1 MASIIRIKRSTGVA
15 APGSLKTGEIAYT
28 YGTGTAANLGD
39 RLFFGKGDDGGGNA
53 TSVVVIG
60 GEYFANLLDH
70 TPGTLTATSA
80 IITDADNKIDV
91 LNVDNIT
98 INGNTISST
107 NTDGNVTIDPNGT
120 GAVDVSNSK
129 IINLS
134 TPTSAGDAATKGYVD
149 AIVGGDTIQL
159 QIAGDTGT
167 GDITLADSDLRIAGG
182 TGLTSV
188 ASGTTITI
196 NLDNTA
202 VTPNTYGSAT
212 AIPVITIDQQGRITS
227 ASTATIS
234 TTLNISAEAG
244 TGSVSLI
251 DSSLSIAAGE
261 GINTTAIGNTITISG
276 EDATTSNKGIAQ
288 FSADNFAV
296 SGGEVTIKNGGV
308 SNDELV
314 NSSVTV
320 SGATIALGGSAT
332 LSTTNITEGTNL
344 YYTVA
349 RADSDAKNA
358 VSVTDAGG
366 DGSLTY
372 NPATGIFT
380 YTGPSA
386 AEVRAHLVAG
396 TGVTYDSA
404 SGVIAIGQAV
414 GTSDNVTFNDLVIQ
428 GNLQVNGTTTTI
440 NTENIKVAD
449 NMIYLNDG
457 ESAGSP
463 TQFVDVGWTANVNDT
478 GTFEHVGMFRDATDG
493 IFKLYQG
500 YTPDPDSDVQINVGH
515 PTFAFAPLRVAT
527 LTGIY
532 LGFDSDFGTK
542 TTTNLTEGSNLY
554 YTDER
559 VDDRVANLLLAGE
572 GIDLT
577 YVDNNGDPGALTIAA
592 ELATIS
598 NPGVANFDSDQFTVT
613 SGLVTVAELDG
624 GTF

>member
-1 MASIIRIKRSTGVA
+1 
-15 APGSLKTGEIAYT
+15 
-28 YGTGTAANLGD
+28 
-39 RLFFGKGDDGGGNA
+39 
-53 TSVVVIG
+53 
-60 GEYFANLLDH
+60 
-70 TPGTLTATSA
+70 
-80 IITDADNKIDV
+80 
-91 LNVDNIT
+91 
-98 INGNTISST
+98 
-107 NTDGNVTIDPNGT
+107 
-120 GAVDVSNSK
+120 
-129 IINLS
+129 
-134 TPTSAGDAATKGYVD
+134 
-149 AIVGGDTIQL
+149 
-159 QIAGDTGT
+159 
-167 GDITLADSDLRIAGG
+167 
-182 TGLTSV
+182 
-188 ASGTTITI
+188 
-196 NLDNTA
+196 
-202 VTPNTYGSAT
+202 
-212 AIPVITIDQQGRITS
+212 
-227 ASTATIS
+227 
-234 TTLNISAEAG
+234 
-244 TGSVSLI
+244 
-251 DSSLSIAAGE
+251 
-261 GINTTAIGNTITISG
+261 
-276 EDATTSNKGIAQ
+276 
-288 FSADNFAV
+288 
-296 SGGEVTIKNGGV
+296 
-308 SNDELV
+308 
-314 NSSVTV
+314 
-320 SGATIALGGSAT
+320 
-332 LSTTNITEGTNL
+332 
-344 YYTVA
+344 VA

-532 LGFDSDFGTK
+532 LGFDSDFGDK
-542 TTTNLTEGSNLY
+542 TTSGLTEGSNLY

>member
-120 GAVDVSNSK
+120 GVVDVSSSK
-129 IINLS
+129 IINVA
-134 TPTSAGDAATKGYVD
+134 TPTNAGDAATKGYVD
-149 AIVGGDTIQL
+149 AIVGGDAIQL
-159 QIAGDTGT
+159 QIAGDTGS
-167 GDITLADSDLRIAGG
+167 GDITLADSDLTIAGG
-182 TGLTSV
+182 TALTSV

-202 VTPNTYGSAT
+202 VTPNTYGSST
-212 AIPVITIDQQGRITS
+212 AVPVITIDQQGRITS

-234 TTLNISAEAG
+234 TTLNLVAETG
-244 TGSVSLI
+244 TGSVSLV
-251 DSSLSIAAGE
+251 DSSLEIAAGT
-261 GINTTAIGNTITISG
+261 GIDTVASGNTITISG
-276 EDATTSNKGIAQ
+276 SDASTAAKGIAQ
-288 FSADNFAV
+288 FSSDNFAV
-296 SGGEVTIKNGGV
+296 SSGLVTIKDGGV

>member
-120 GAVDVSNSK
+120 GAVDVSSSK
-129 IINLS
+129 IINVA
-134 TPTSAGDAATKGYVD
+134 TPTNAGDAATKGYVD
-149 AIVGGDTIQL
+149 AIVGGDAIQL
-159 QIAGDTGT
+159 QIAGDTGS
-167 GDITLADSDLRIAGG
+167 GDITLADSDLTIAGG
-182 TGLTSV
+182 TALTSV

-202 VTPNTYGSAT
+202 VTPNTYGSST
-212 AIPVITIDQQGRITS
+212 AVPVITIDQQGRITS

-234 TTLNISAEAG
+234 TTLNLVAETG
-244 TGSVSLI
+244 TGSVSLV
-251 DSSLSIAAGE
+251 DSSLEIAAGT
-261 GINTTAIGNTITISG
+261 GIDTVASGNTITISG
-276 EDATTSNKGIAQ
+276 SDASTAAKGIAQ
-288 FSADNFAV
+288 FSSDNFAV
-296 SGGEVTIKNGGV
+296 SSGLVTIKDGGV

-532 LGFDSDFGTK
+532 LGFDSDFGDK
-542 TTTNLTEGSNLY
+542 TTSGLTEGSNLY

-559 VDDRVANLLLAGE
+559 VDDRVANLLLAGD

-577 YVDNNGDPGALTIAA
+577 YVDNNGGPGALTIAA

>member
-129 IINLS
+129 IINVA

-149 AIVGGDTIQL
+149 AIVGGDAIQL
-159 QIAGDTGT
+159 QIAGDTGS
-167 GDITLADSDLRIAGG
+167 GDITLADSDLTIAGG

-251 DSSLSIAAGE
+251 DSSLSIAAVKVLIQLQLE
-261 GINTTAIGNTITISG
+261 TQLQFPVKTLPHQTKVLHNSVLITLLFRVVKSQSKMVVFL
-276 EDATTSNKGIAQ
+276 TM
-288 FSADNFAV
+288 
-296 SGGEVTIKNGGV
+296 
-308 SNDELV
+308 
-314 NSSVTV
+314 NS
-320 SGATIALGGSAT
+320 
-332 LSTTNITEGTNL
+332 
-344 YYTVA
+344 
-349 RADSDAKNA
+349 
-358 VSVTDAGG
+358 
-366 DGSLTY
+366 
-372 NPATGIFT
+372 
-380 YTGPSA
+380 
-386 AEVRAHLVAG
+386 
-396 TGVTYDSA
+396 
-404 SGVIAIGQAV
+404 
-414 GTSDNVTFNDLVIQ
+414 
-428 GNLQVNGTTTTI
+428 
-440 NTENIKVAD
+440 
-449 NMIYLNDG
+449 
-457 ESAGSP
+457 
-463 TQFVDVGWTANVNDT
+463 
-478 GTFEHVGMFRDATDG
+478 
-493 IFKLYQG
+493 
-500 YTPDPDSDVQINVGH
+500 
-515 PTFAFAPLRVAT
+515 
-527 LTGIY
+527 
-532 LGFDSDFGTK
+532 
-542 TTTNLTEGSNLY
+542 
-554 YTDER
+554 
-559 VDDRVANLLLAGE
+559 
-572 GIDLT
+572 
-577 YVDNNGDPGALTIAA
+577 
-592 ELATIS
+592 
-598 NPGVANFDSDQFTVT
+598 
-613 SGLVTVAELDG
+613 
-624 GTF
+624 